1 VTGSPAAAGS
11 AARPA
16 PPAGLDRAADERP
29 RPKRGL
35 ASDSLLTIG
44 TRFGLAALIL
54 VTDVVL
60 ARLLGP
66 SAKGRFT
73 LVLLLSQLV
82 AVVAA
87 WGMDSALGVV
97 AGRSRQDA
105 RRGFANAV
113 IWTIVVGGLAVVLV
127 AWLYGLPTDVRPRG
141 PLAQVIP
148 NLSAA
153 QFLYG
158 ALAIPGELFFAL
170 GLYALLGR
178 GRVAAYNGIRLLR
191 RATLLLLVVAGAAVA
206 TLSLDVA
213 IVCNLVALAA
223 TVTAICVVAARDGT
237 ASVHG
242 SWSLLAEELRF
253 GTRVLPGALAERLQL
268 RSDAFLLNA
277 LVGVRAT
284 GVYSVTAGLAETLW
298 YIPNALGTVMFSR
311 AVDPTEDASRTAV
324 VLSRVTIAIT
334 VALAIPTFVVGPWF
348 VEVLYGSA
356 FAEAGVALRWILPG
370 IVAYSV
376 VAVLSR
382 YLVGRGR
389 PGLATAA
396 MLSGLAVNIASN
408 VVLIP
413 TLGIIG
419 AAISSSIS
427 YWITAILVL
436 VAFRRLSGRGVAE
449 TLILRP
455 RDVRAAARSLP
466 WRRRDGGAAPEAGAV
481 PAGSSGAPPA
491 QGEGAAEPGPGEE
504 P

>member
-1 VTGSPAAAGS
+1 VSGTPAPAAS
-11 AARPA
+11 E
-16 PPAGLDRAADERP
+16 LP
-29 RPKRGL
+29 RQKRGL

-54 VTDVVL
+54 GTDVVL

-73 LVLLLSQLV
+73 LILLLSQLV

-97 AGRSRQDA
+97 AGRSLRDA

-113 IWTIVVGGLAVVLV
+113 IWTIVVGGLAVLV
-127 AWLYGLPTDVRPRG
+127 ACWLYGLPTDVRPQG
-141 PLAQVIP
+141 PLAKVIP

-191 RATLLLLVVAGAAVA
+191 RATLLLLVVAAAA
-206 TLSLDVA
+206 IARLSLDVA
-213 IVCNLVALAA
+213 ILCNLVALGA
-223 TVTAICVVAARDGT
+223 TVLAIAIAAVRDGS
-237 ASVHG
+237 ASLEPSG
-242 SWSLLAEELRF
+242 SLLREELRF

-334 VALAIPTFVVGPWF
+334 LVLAVPTFLLGPWF
-348 VEVLYGSA
+348 VELLYGSE

-396 MLSGLAVNIASN
+396 MLTGLAVNVASN
-408 VVLIP
+408 LVLIP
-413 TLGIIG
+413 ALGITG
-419 AAISSSIS
+419 AAISSSLS
-427 YWITAILVL
+427 YWITAILIL
-436 VAFRRLSGRGVAE
+436 VAFRSLSGRGVGE

-455 RDVRAAARSLP
+455 GDIRAGARAFS
-466 WRRRDGGAAPEAGAV
+466 RRRGAPGAPSEEAV
-481 PAGSSGAPPA
+481 PAGMSGGTIGLGD
-491 QGEGAAEPGPGEE
+491 QAAEPGPGEQ